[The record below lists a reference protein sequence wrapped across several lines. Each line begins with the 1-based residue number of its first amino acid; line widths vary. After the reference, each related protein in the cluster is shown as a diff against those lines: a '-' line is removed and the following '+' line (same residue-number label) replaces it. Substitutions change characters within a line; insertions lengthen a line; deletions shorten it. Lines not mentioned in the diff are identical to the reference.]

1 MAFNARTLS
10 DLTSTDRERFWSK
23 VAILSTDQCWLWK
36 AGLTS
41 GGYGFFNVGKYNQ
54 YRSHRLAYYFT
65 HGEDPGK
72 LMVCH
77 RCDNPPCCNP
87 YHLFLGTHQDNVADR
102 VLKGR
107 TACGERNGSR
117 KHPESISR
125 GSARPLA
132 KLTESK
138 IVTIREQL
146 CSGIPVKTLAAVFG
160 VSQSVIY
167 AIRKR
172 EIWKH
177 VT

>member
-1 MAFNARTLS
+1 MASNAKPLS
-10 DLTSTDRERFWSK
+10 SLTSTDRERFWSR
-23 VAILSTDQCWLWK
+23 VEVLSTDQCWLWK
-36 AGLTS
+36 AAMS
-41 GGYGFFNVGKYNQ
+41 CGYGAFNVGKYAL

-65 HGEDPGK
+65 YGEDPGK
-72 LMVCH
+72 LLVCH
-77 RCDNPPCCNP
+77 KCDNPPCCNP

-107 TACGERNGSR
+107 SSSGQEHWTHG

-138 IVTIREQL
+138 VVTIREQL
-146 CSGIPVKTLAAVFG
+146 YGGVPVKTLAAEFG